1 MGLAMLREQARGL
14 TRDQRNAFVA
24 AWLGWAMD
32 AFDYFLLVFVI
43 TDVADTFNTTKTHV
57 AVATTLTLAARPVGA
72 AIFGYWADKA
82 GRRPVLLVCVL
93 FYSTVGFLTAFSTSL
108 TMLLVLRAL
117 YGIGMG
123 GEWGLGA
130 SLAMEKIPTA
140 KRGFYSGVLQQGY
153 PVGYLLAAIAFFL
166 VEPIAGWRGLFVCAA
181 LPALLALF
189 IRMRVEESE
198 AWQATRE
205 HQVQNKVTFRQVLL
219 NPAVARRFFYLV
231 LLMAA
236 FNFMSHGT
244 QDYVPTFLEDTFG
257 AAKNTT
263 VLVAIVY
270 NIGAILGGAYFGA
283 LSQGFGRKRTI
294 IVCAVFGLI
303 ITPLF
308 AIAPTIAL
316 FAAAAFALQVVVQG
330 AWGVIPGHLPEL
342 SPAEIRGFSRGVPYQ
357 LGTLLPALNLPLQTS
372 LADSHSGRYALFVVM
387 VPVFVAVIALTALGK
402 EARGVEFGRGTEGGP
417 ARPGPSERNGT
428 PVSGPPGRGRGR
440 PAPGRRAQEPRIAD
454 HVRLE

>member
-43 TDVADTFNTTKTHV
+43 SDVAETFDTSKTKV
-57 AVATTLTLAARPVGA
+57 AIATTLTLAARPIGA
-72 AIFGYWADKA
+72 ALFGYWADKK
-82 GRRPVLLVCVL
+82 GRRPALFGCVL
-93 FYSTVGFLTAFSTSL
+93 FYSIVGVLTAFSPSL
-108 TMLLVLRAL
+108 TVLLILRAL

-153 PVGYLLAAIAFFL
+153 PVGYMFAAIAFFL

-181 LPALLALF
+181 IPAVLALF

-198 AWQATRE
+198 VWEKTQQQSTVSFG
-205 HQVQNKVTFRQVLL
+205 QVMRNR
-219 NPAVARRFFYLV
+219 AVVKRFVYLV

-236 FNFMSHGT
+236 LNFMSHGT
-244 QDYVPTFLEDTFG
+244 QDYYPTFLEDTFD
-257 AAKNTT
+257 ASHTTT
-263 VLVAIVY
+263 VVMAIIY

-294 IVCAVFGLI
+294 IVCAG
-303 ITPLF
+303 F
-308 AIAPTIAL
+308 ALLVSPAFAYAPTLAL
-316 FAAAAFALQVVVQG
+316 LAVSAFILQFFVQG
-330 AWGVIPGHLPEL
+330 AWGVIPAHLTEL
-342 SPAEIRGFSRGVPYQ
+342 SPDEIRGFYPGVTYQ
-357 LGTLLPALNLPLQTS
+357 LGNLLAAVNLPIQTS
-372 LADSHSGRYALFVVM
+372 LAESHGGRFALFAVI
-387 VPVFVAVIALTALGK
+387 VPVLICVIVLTALGK
-402 EARGVEFGRGTEGGP
+402 EARGIEFGGGSSRSGRFEREPTGAAREG
-417 ARPGPSERNGT
+417 ARP
-428 PVSGPPGRGRGR
+428 
-440 PAPGRRAQEPRIAD
+440 
-454 HVRLE
+454 

>member
-1 MGLAMLREQARGL
+1 MGPQMLREQARGL

-43 TDVADTFNTTKTHV
+43 TDVADTFDTSKTKV

-72 AIFGYWADKA
+72 ALFGYWADKR

-93 FYSTVGFLTAFSTSL
+93 FYSIVGFATAFSTSL

-130 SLAMEKIPTA
+130 SLAMEKIPAA

-153 PVGYLLAAIAFFL
+153 PVGYLLAAIAWFL

-181 LPALLALF
+181 IPALLALF
-189 IRMRVEESE
+189 IRMRVKESE
-198 AWQATRE
+198 AWEATKERE
-205 HQVQNKVTFRQVLL
+205 KQTKVGFRQVLL
-219 NPAVARRFFYLV
+219 NPAVARRFGYLV

-244 QDYVPTFLEDTFG
+244 QDYYPTFLEDTFDASHG
-257 AAKNTT
+257 TT

-270 NIGAILGGAYFGA
+270 NLGAIVGGAYFGA
-283 LSQGFGRKRTI
+283 LSQSFGRRKTI
-294 IVCAVFGLI
+294 VLCAVFALLVA
-303 ITPLF
+303 PLF
-308 AIAPTIAL
+308 AFAPTIATL
-316 FAAAAFALQVVVQG
+316 AVAAFVMQFFVQG
-330 AWGVIPGHLPEL
+330 AWGVIPAHLTEL
-342 SPAEIRGFSRGVPYQ
+342 SPDEIRGFYPGVTYQ
-357 LGTLLPALNLPLQTS
+357 LGNLLAAVNLPIQTS
-372 LADSHSGRYALFVVM
+372 LADSHDGRYALFVVI
-387 VPVFVAVIALTALGK
+387 VPVLVAVIALTLLGK
-402 EARGVEFGRGTEGGP
+402 EMRGIEFGATTDAEAVKTGRFERERG
-417 ARPGPSERNGT
+417 ARPEE
-428 PVSGPPGRGRGR
+428 VR
-440 PAPGRRAQEPRIAD
+440 PR
-454 HVRLE
+454 